1 MGMSSALTSAPVTA
15 PNLVGGVLESFD
27 GTRIAY
33 DLYDLPSRTLVLV
46 IPGFWRF
53 RRHPSMTGLA
63 GRLNALGYRTAI
75 ADPRGHGDSGGVYG
89 FNLHEHHDI
98 AAVARTLMDR
108 LPVEEIAL
116 IALSYGASIAI
127 STAARH
133 PDLPITSLFLISAVA
148 DFGMIVPHISINPF
162 TIYRH
167 IALSQAFHR
176 PRFDLAA
183 RRSAKLSALEDI
195 RALHVP
201 VSLLHVKND
210 WLIHHAHSEALF
222 AAANEPKEM
231 HILDIPGQYHAD
243 RIFKLEEAHA
253 DDLLSDWLRRFAPV

>member
-1 MGMSSALTSAPVTA
+1 MDMSSALTSPPSTTA
-15 PNLVGGVLESFD
+15 NLVSGVIESFD
-27 GTRIAY
+27 ATRIAY

-63 GRLNALGYRTAI
+63 GRLNTLGYRTAI
-75 ADPRGHGDSGGVYG
+75 VDPRGHGDSGGVYG
-89 FNLHEHHDI
+89 FNLYEHYDI
-98 AAVARTLMDR
+98 AALARAFMAS
-108 LPVEEIAL
+108 LPIDGIAL

-148 DFGMIVPHISINPF
+148 DFDMIVPNISVNPF
-162 TIYRH
+162 TLYRH

-183 RRSAKLSALEDI
+183 RRSAKL
-195 RALHVP
+195 RALDDMPAVHVP
-201 VSLLHVKND
+201 VSFVHVKND

-222 AAANEPKEM
+222 AAANEPKEL
-231 HILDIPGQYHAD
+231 HLLDIPGQFHAD
-243 RIFKLEEAHA
+243 RIFKLEEARA
-253 DDLLSDWLRRFAPV
+253 DELLSEWLGRVAPV

>member
-1 MGMSSALTSAPVTA
+1 MGMSSALSSPPSTT
-15 PNLVGGVLESFD
+15 PNVVSGLIESFD
-27 GTRIAY
+27 TTRIAY

-53 RRHPSMTGLA
+53 RAHPSMTSLA

-75 ADPRGHGDSGGVYG
+75 VDPRGHGGSGGVYG
-89 FNLHEHHDI
+89 FNLHEHQDI

-108 LPVEEIAL
+108 HPIDNIAL
-116 IALSYGASIAI
+116 IALSYGASVAI

-148 DFGMIVPHISINPF
+148 DFGMIVPNISVNPF
-162 TIYRH
+162 TLYRH

-183 RRSAKLSALEDI
+183 RRSAKLSALDDVGS
-195 RALHVP
+195 LNVP
-201 VSLLHVKND
+201 ISLLHVKND

-231 HILDIPGQYHAD
+231 HLLDIPGQYHAD
-243 RIFKLEEAHA
+243 RIFKLEEARA
-253 DDLLSDWLRRFAPV
+253 DDLLRNWLRRFAPV

>member
-1 MGMSSALTSAPVTA
+1 MGLSSSLSSPPDSSQNV
-15 PNLVGGVLESFD
+15 VSGVVDSFD

-63 GRLNALGYRTAI
+63 GRLNALGYRAAI

-98 AAVARTLMDR
+98 AAVARTLMDT
-108 LPVEEIAL
+108 LPIEGIAL
-116 IALSYGASIAI
+116 IALSYGASVAI

-133 PDLPITSLFLISAVA
+133 PELPITSLFLISAVA
-148 DFGMIVPHISINPF
+148 DFGMIVPNISVNPF
-162 TIYRH
+162 TLYRH

-176 PRFDLAA
+176 PRFDLAG
-183 RRSAKLSALEDI
+183 RRSTKLSALDDV

-201 VSLLHVKND
+201 IRLLHVKND

-231 HILDIPGQYHAD
+231 HLLDIPGQYHAD
-243 RIFKLEEAHA
+243 RIFKLEEARA
-253 DDLLSDWLRRFAPV
+253 DDLLSDWLGRFAPL

>member
-1 MGMSSALTSAPVTA
+1 MGLSSSLSSLPSTS
-15 PNLVGGVLESFD
+15 PNVVSGTVESFD
-27 GTRIAY
+27 ATRIAY

-89 FNLHEHHDI
+89 FNLHEHNDI
-98 AAVARTLMDR
+98 AAVARTLMGR
-108 LPVEEIAL
+108 LPIEGIAL

-127 STAARH
+127 STAVRH

-148 DFGMIVPHISINPF
+148 NFGMIVPNISINPF
-162 TIYRH
+162 TFYRH

-176 PRFDLAA
+176 PRFDLGA
-183 RRSAKLSALEDI
+183 RRSAKVSALDDI
-195 RALHVP
+195 HDLRSPL
-201 VSLLHVKND
+201 SLLHIKND

-222 AAANEPKEM
+222 AAANEPKEL
-231 HILDIPGQYHAD
+231 HLLDIPGQYHAD
-243 RIFKLEEAHA
+243 RIFTLEEARA
-253 DDLLSDWLRRFAPV
+253 DDLLSDWLKRFAPV

>member
-1 MGMSSALTSAPVTA
+1 MGLSSTLSSPPASSPSAVTD
-15 PNLVGGVLESFD
+15 VVESFD

-63 GRLNALGYRTAI
+63 ARLNALGYRTAI

-98 AAVARTLMDR
+98 AAVAGTLMNR
-108 LPVEEIAL
+108 LPIEGIAI

-127 STAARH
+127 SAAARH
-133 PDLPITSLFLISAVA
+133 PELPITSLFLISAVA
-148 DFGMIVPHISINPF
+148 DFGMIVPNISINPF
-162 TIYRH
+162 TFYRH

-176 PRFDLAA
+176 PRFDLGA
-183 RRSAKLSALEDI
+183 RRSTKLSALDDI

-201 VSLLHVKND
+201 VSFLHVKND
-210 WLIHHAHSEALF
+210 WLIHHAHSEALY
-222 AAANEPKEM
+222 AAANEPKEL
-231 HILDIPGQYHAD
+231 HLLDIPGQYHAD
-243 RIFKLEEAHA
+243 RIFKLEEARA
-253 DDLLSDWLRRFAPV
+253 DDLLSEWLGRFAPV